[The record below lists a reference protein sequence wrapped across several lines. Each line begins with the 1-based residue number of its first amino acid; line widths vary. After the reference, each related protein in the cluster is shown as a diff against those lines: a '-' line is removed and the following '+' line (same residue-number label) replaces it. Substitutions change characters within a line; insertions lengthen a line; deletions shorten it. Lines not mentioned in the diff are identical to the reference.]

1 MPSLN
6 ERLGFS
12 PADKLLIINADDA
25 GMCCAVNQGVERAM
39 TQGLVTSCTV
49 MAPCPWFDDFAA
61 RARRNPCIKLGVHL
75 TATSEWS
82 HYRWGPVSP
91 REAVPSL
98 VDEHGYLH
106 ASLEQF
112 LERMRLE
119 ELERELRAQIERV
132 LRAGLAPT
140 HLDSHMGIYHFRE
153 ETNELALRLAEEY
166 HLCLREA
173 ISERVTRLQAR
184 GLCVVDRM
192 VFDTH
197 DVPLEQ
203 RRAFYE
209 QFFDLVAPG
218 VTELITHP
226 AEPTEELRAI
236 GGMWQ
241 RRGFDLE
248 YFTNPETE
256 DLIAAHG
263 IRLLGYA
270 ELQAASARA
279 LGWGPGR

>member
-1 MPSLN
+1 MQSVN
-6 ERLGFS
+6 ERLGFA
-12 PADKLLIINADDA
+12 PHEKLVVINADDA

-39 TQGLVTSCTV
+39 SEGLVTSCTV

-61 RARRNPCIKLGVHL
+61 RVRRNPRIKLGVHL
-75 TATSEWS
+75 TTTSEWQ

-91 REAVPSL
+91 RERVPSL
-98 VDEHGYLH
+98 LDEHGYLH

-112 LERMRLE
+112 LERMRLDE
-119 ELERELRAQIERV
+119 MEIELRAQIERV
-132 LRAGLAPT
+132 LKAGLRPT

-173 ISERVTRLQAR
+173 ISERVERLQAR

-197 DVPLEQ
+197 DVPLEA
-203 RRAFYE
+203 RRTFYTE
-209 QFFDLVAPG
+209 FFSLVTPG

-226 AEPTEELRAI
+226 AEPSEELRAI

-248 YFTNPETE
+248 FFTNPETAE
-256 DLIAAHG
+256 LIASHG
-263 IRLLGYA
+263 IRLVGYDQ
-270 ELQAASARA
+270 LQAASSKA
-279 LGWGPGR
+279 LGWERG